1 MRYEIL
7 SEPTELS
14 VGMATIRAHCRKVDS
29 IFDDEIPM
37 LTLYCRAIENF
48 ILRRRNL
55 ALKPATFK
63 VYVEKEDE
71 GKPFVILPVC
81 PVIDITDEQGN
92 EIDNVY
98 TSGQPSKLY
107 GSFVEGQS
115 FVVTAGFEGD
125 IPQDLQAAVLLGTSE
140 RYERREI
147 NEAIKLEEVPKA
159 FADLI
164 SHWGFTT

>member
-7 SEPTELS
+7 SQPTELS
-14 VGMATIRAHCRKVDS
+14 VDMATIRAHCRKVDP
-29 IFDDEIPM
+29 IFDDEVPM
-37 LTLYCRAIENF
+37 LELYTRAIENF

-55 ALKPATFK
+55 ALKPTTFK
-63 VYVEKEDE
+63 VFIEAEDV

-81 PVIDITDEQGN
+81 PVIDITDSEGN
-92 EIDNVY
+92 EVDFVY

-107 GSFVEGQS
+107 GSFSEGQS
-115 FVVTAGFEGD
+115 FIVTAGFEGD
-125 IPQDLQAAVLLGTSE
+125 IPQDLVAACLLGISE
-140 RYERREI
+140 RNERREI

-159 FADLI
+159 FNDLI